1 MLTFGGQTALNCG
14 VELDRRGVFEK
25 YGVKVMGTPLKSI
38 KESEDRQLFAKKVQ
52 EIGKQ
57 VAPSRIVKTVDEAV
71 VACEELGYPVSN
83 QNNYFRLQICLSFV
97 LRVLPSMCHTL
108 RFPIPV
114 VVPQIQLMKVA

>member
-1 MLTFGGQTALNCG
+1 MIKCERPSGILLTFGGQTALNCG

-83 QNNYFRLQICLSFV
+83 LNNYFRLQICPSV
-97 LRVLPSMCHTL
+97 CSSVRVSVFHTL
-108 RFPIPV
+108 
-114 VVPQIQLMKVA
+114 